1 MTALDKGHK
10 RVDVRSAAAATRDHR
25 VRHDGDLFLRTSRQ
39 YFLPSSAR
47 SRARTSPA
55 LIERYGV
62 TMSARGSLDL
72 FSSELVVGMALIVER
87 WYEGSQLALGL
98 EENEA

>member
-1 MTALDKGHK
+1 
-10 RVDVRSAAAATRDHR
+10 
-25 VRHDGDLFLRTSRQ
+25 
-39 YFLPSSAR
+39 
-47 SRARTSPA
+47 
-55 LIERYGV
+55 
-62 TMSARGSLDL
+62 MSARGSLDL